1 MATSAEISES
11 FSALRAMAS
20 SIQPNKVVP
29 PTDIGRKREREGD
42 KLDEAFV
49 QTHKDMASLVN
60 ILSQVLAS
68 MRQPKSASEPCQTVI
83 ADVKSFMDDVAIA
96 LNNVPKD
103 EQLACVI
110 EMLKI
115 AKSYIPQ
122 SNQ

>member
-1 MATSAEISES
+1 
-11 FSALRAMAS
+11 MAS